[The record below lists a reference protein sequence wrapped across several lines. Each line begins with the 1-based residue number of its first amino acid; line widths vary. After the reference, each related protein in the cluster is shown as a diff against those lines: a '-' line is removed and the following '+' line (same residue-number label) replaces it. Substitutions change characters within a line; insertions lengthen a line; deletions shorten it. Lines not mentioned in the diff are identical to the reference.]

1 MTFFSVENSRPLG
14 AGQHSPAG
22 SLDADLTVTVAR
34 YKRNVASRY
43 RTLAP
48 NEIPT
53 LYDQRMLVSPKID
66 GETWFLIIDGTTVAL
81 ANPRGRVLSGPIPVL
96 EEARRM
102 APRLEGGRTIFA
114 GELFA
119 LRKDGRPRRGDL
131 AAAVGR
137 GEVERIGFTAFDLL
151 DPDVV
156 DRSLSGYD
164 ERMTR
169 MREIFDGGKRL
180 RVVNTEEVTKPSEV
194 ESLYNQW
201 VASEKAEGMVVRV
214 DGRTF
219 KVKPVMHIDCVVVGY
234 TLQGEDPTM
243 LRSVLLGLVREA
255 GQLQIIGSCG
265 NLLTEDKRRAL
276 KERLAALDCEAAYRH
291 ASNDGA
297 LYQFVRPEVVFEIK
311 VNDLQAEA
319 SDGEAVPRMVLQYA
333 AADGYRAT
341 RKMPGISMLGPILSR
356 VRDDKNADLHDAGV
370 SQVMDRVLLADTTT
384 HTEMLDLPESE
395 IIRREVWVKTTKNRL
410 AVRKLV
416 LWKTNKETV
425 DSRYSAYVC
434 HWTDYSP
441 GRKQP
446 LQRVVRLAAAIDDA
460 ERIGDELVAEK
471 IKGGW
476 DQVV

>member
-22 SLDADLTVTVAR
+22 SLDADLTTAVAR

-43 RTLAP
+43 RALAP
-48 NEIPT
+48 NEIAA

-96 EEARRM
+96 EEARRV
-102 APRLEGGRTIFA
+102 APRVEGGRTIFA

-119 LRKDGRPRRGDL
+119 LRKGGRPRHGDL
-131 AAAVGR
+131 ASAIGR
-137 GEVERIGFTAFDLL
+137 GEVERVGFTAFDVM
-151 DPDVV
+151 DESD
-156 DRSLSGYD
+156 DRSLASYD
-164 ERMTR
+164 ERLER

-180 RVVNTEEVTKPSEV
+180 RVVNTEQVAKPSDV
-194 ESLYNQW
+194 EALYEQW
-201 VASEKAEGMVVRV
+201 VASEKTEGLVVRV

-219 KVKPVMHIDCVVVGY
+219 KVKPVMHVDAVVVGY
-234 TLQGEDPTM
+234 TLRGDDPTM
-243 LRSVLLGLVREA
+243 IRSVLLGLAREA
-255 GQLQIIGSCG
+255 GQFQIIGSCG
-265 NLLTEDKRRAL
+265 NLGTEDNRRAL
-276 KERLAALDCEAAYRH
+276 RERIVQLDCEASYRH

-311 VNDLQAEA
+311 VNDLQAES
-319 SDGEAVPRMVLQYA
+319 SDGGAVPRMVLQYD
-333 AADGYRAT
+333 ADEGYQAT

-370 SQVMDRVLLADTTT
+370 SQIMDRVLLTDATT
-384 HTEMLDLPESE
+384 HAEKLDLPEAD

-416 LWKTNKETV
+416 MWKTNKETI
-425 DSRYSAYVC
+425 DPRYSAYVC

-446 LQRVVRLAAAIDDA
+446 LQRVVRLTANLEEAN
-460 ERIGDELVAEK
+460 RISDKLIADK